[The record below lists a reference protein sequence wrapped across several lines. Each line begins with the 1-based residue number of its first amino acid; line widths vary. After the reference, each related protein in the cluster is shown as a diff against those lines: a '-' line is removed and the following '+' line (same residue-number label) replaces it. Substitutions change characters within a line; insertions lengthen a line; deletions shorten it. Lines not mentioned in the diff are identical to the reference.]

1 MTMQSTWIPKDP
13 ALQVGETVVVTAEYS
28 SLKGIRGKITAIL
41 GPHESMWMR
50 TDRWFVLEVEDQT
63 IPADQ
68 LGFLEDEIER
78 VP

>member
-1 MTMQSTWIPKDP
+1 
-13 ALQVGETVVVTAEYS
+13 
-28 SLKGIRGKITAIL
+28 
-41 GPHESMWMR
+41 MR